1 MPSHARRNVQIAVA
15 LLTCGLVPLLNGCAE
30 KQVHAAAPISPVPT
44 EAVRPMTTAPDTDA
58 APPPENASIAPPT
71 LPPTV
76 MSAPP
81 PVAIPA
87 EKPPAPRKPAVEQ
100 SSAEADSTPSHGP
113 VPQISPQLSPTDA
126 AAYQRKTGEDIA
138 VAEGNLRQTN
148 GKRLN
153 AAQSDLTEKIRS
165 VLAQARDASR
175 DGDWA
180 RAQKLAQ
187 KDRVLSAEL
196 ISSL

>member
-1 MPSHARRNVQIAVA
+1 
-15 LLTCGLVPLLNGCAE
+15 
-30 KQVHAAAPISPVPT
+30 
-44 EAVRPMTTAPDTDA
+44 MTTAPDTDA

-76 MSAPP
+76 TS
-81 PVAIPA
+81 
-87 EKPPAPRKPAVEQ
+87 APRKPAVEQ
-100 SSAEADSTPSHGP
+100 SNPEADSAPSHPP

-165 VLAQARDASR
+165 F
-175 DGDWA
+175 
-180 RAQKLAQ
+180 
-187 KDRVLSAEL
+187 
-196 ISSL
+196 